1 MVTNVTAIGGLIGL
15 VISIGLLGWQ
25 TRAVAQQTVIS
36 NRIAGV
42 SAINEAT
49 VGLRDVHLLLVA
61 DPGLRPYFYDGKA
74 YPRGKK
80 RVDRIR
86 TVAEQFLDAMEDGL
100 CAHRLIP
107 SSGSLEDWT
116 IYCQDMLAGSKVL
129 NAVVCARP
137 RYWPELYCMITG
149 EPLE

>member
-1 MVTNVTAIGGLIGL
+1 MITDITAIGGLVGL
-15 VISIGLLGWQ
+15 VISICLLAWQ

-49 VGLRDVHLLLVA
+49 AALREVHMLFVT

-74 YPRGKK
+74 YPHSK
-80 RVDRIR
+80 RRRDCVR
-86 TVAEQFLDAMEDGL
+86 TAAEQLLDAMEDGL
-100 CAHRLIP
+100 CAHRLIT

-116 IYCQDMLAGSKVL
+116 IYCVDMLTNSKIL
-129 NAVVCARP
+129 KAVISECP
-137 RYWPELYCMITG
+137 KYWPELYRML
-149 EPLE
+149 P